1 MYTRKG
7 KTNTSLHYKNAC
19 APQKAKT
26 EKKETGSDTRVEKK
40 KKNKKKKNKKKERAC
55 FAREKKKK
63 DEDNLSSR

>member
-40 KKNKKKKNKKKERAC
+40 TQKERAC
-55 FAREKKKK
+55 FAREKK
-63 DEDNLSSR
+63 R

>member
-40 KKNKKKKNKKKERAC
+40 NTKRKSLLRQRKKKMKIT
-55 FAREKKKK
+55 
-63 DEDNLSSR
+63 

>member
-40 KKNKKKKNKKKERAC
+40 KKEKRKSLLRQ
-55 FAREKKKK
+55 REKKKMK
-63 DEDNLSSR
+63 IT